1 MWDKAIE
8 FLKTIKAWW
17 NYRLLPRF
25 RRDQPE
31 NRRVLHAY
39 RCVFVHIPK
48 TAGSSIARA
57 LDQLPLR
64 NGPDH
69 PVIDTPKH
77 AKARELR
84 RILGR
89 KRWNDY
95 FTFAIVRN
103 PWDLMVSCY
112 EWWMQKADRFPHI
125 ADQMTEVRSLGS
137 FEAFLRS
144 PWGMERINQFNGNIE
159 DWFMDGDEQIVD
171 FIARFENLDH
181 DWPEICRHIGVEP
194 FSIAH
199 ENKTDRR
206 DYRSYYTDETREL
219 VARRFARTIERFGY
233 EF

>member
-1 MWDKAIE
+1 MSERLIE

-17 NYRLLPRF
+17 VYRLLPRF

-48 TAGSSIARA
+48 TAGSSIAEA
-57 LDQLPLR
+57 LDRLPLR
-64 NGPDH
+64 NGPEH
-69 PVIDTPKH
+69 PRIDTPKH

-89 KRWNDY
+89 RRWDDY
-95 FTFAIVRN
+95 FSFAIVRN

-112 EWWMQKADRFPHI
+112 EWWLQKADRYPHI
-125 ADQMTEVRSLGS
+125 RAQAEEVRKLGS

-159 DWFMDGDEQIVD
+159 DWYMDGDEQIVD
-171 FIARFENLDH
+171 FIARFENLEA
-181 DWPEICRHIGVEP
+181 DWPVICQRIGVEP
-194 FSIAH
+194 FAISH
-199 ENKTDRR
+199 ENRTDRR
-206 DYRSYYTDETREL
+206 DYRTYYTAETRDL
-219 VARRFARTIERFGY
+219 VSRRFARFIERFGY